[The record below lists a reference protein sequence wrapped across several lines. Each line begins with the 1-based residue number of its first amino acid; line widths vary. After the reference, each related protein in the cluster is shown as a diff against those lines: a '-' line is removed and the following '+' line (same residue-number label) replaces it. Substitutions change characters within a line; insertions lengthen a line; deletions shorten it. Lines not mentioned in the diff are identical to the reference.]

1 MHENLSMQEILICCL
16 WDYLDIRIQTFK
28 RASLLISKQLPVHL
42 LSVLKTVMQHIL
54 INHDMDHKKTFH
66 L

>member
-1 MHENLSMQEILICCL
+1 MHENLSMQEILVCFL

-28 RASLLISKQLPVHL
+28 RANLLISKQLSVHW

-54 INHDMDHKKTFH
+54 INR
-66 L
+66 